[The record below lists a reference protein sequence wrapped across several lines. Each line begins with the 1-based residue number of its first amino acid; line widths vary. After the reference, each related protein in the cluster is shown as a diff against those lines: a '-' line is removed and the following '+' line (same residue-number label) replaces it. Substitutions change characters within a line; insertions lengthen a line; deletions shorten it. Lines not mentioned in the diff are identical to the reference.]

1 MPKILNL
8 LDDIVVQLQL
18 FKFVEALQV
27 LYLPDVLERQR
38 QLPDVG

>member
-8 LDDIVVQLQL
+8 LDDIIVQLQL

-27 LYLPDVLERQR
+27 LYLPDVCTSE
-38 QLPDVG
+38 